1 MKFDSSKKNIMLK
14 KSFIKLFFILLLI
27 PAVFTACHTTKSQ
40 SAAQEIIPTQ
50 NMKTTDQAQ
59 NEFAF
64 KIFGLLNSPEQAET
78 NKMISPLSLFTALSM
93 VYNGADGDTKK
104 GIEKALQLN
113 TEDISLLNSANQ
125 QFMHKL
131 MTADESVTM
140 DIANA
145 IWYDQSL
152 KVQDD
157 FIENTQT
164 YYDAHVSGENFG
176 DPKTVALINNWVKE
190 KTHNKIKS
198 ILEQINPGEVMFLLN
213 AVYFKGDWTD
223 SFSENMTRNKS
234 FYTSEGEIK
243 VPFMYKDEHFNYVET
258 EGLQAIELTYGKE
271 KLFSM
276 MVLLPKEN
284 LSISE
289 FIASLNPQMFSD
301 LNSNLRS
308 EKVKLF
314 LPKWESS
321 YTADNLKNELSKMG
335 MSQAFT
341 GGADFSNLFERQ
353 STAIS
358 SVKHKTYIKVDEE
371 GTEAAAVTSIGMVAT
386 SMPMHPPTIM
396 DVNRPF
402 VYLIKE
408 RETNTVLF
416 LGVTNNPLVKE

>member
-1 MKFDSSKKNIMLK
+1 MFK
-14 KSFIKLFFILLLI
+14 KLFFILLLI
-27 PAVFTACHTTKSQ
+27 PAVFTACHTTKNQ

-104 GIEKALQLN
+104 GIEEALQLN
-113 TEDISLLNSANQ
+113 TEDINLLNSANKQ
-125 QFMHKL
+125 LIHKL
-131 MTADESVTM
+131 MTADASVTM

-152 KVQDD
+152 KVQND
-157 FIENTQT
+157 FIANTQT
-164 YYDAHVSGENFG
+164 YYDAQVRGENFG
-176 DPKTVALINNWVKE
+176 DPKTVVLINNWVKE

-223 SFSENMTRNKS
+223 SFSEKMTRDKS
-234 FYTSEGEIK
+234 FYTSKGEIK
-243 VPFMYKDEHFNYVET
+243 VPFMYKDEYFNYAET
-258 EGLQAIELTYGKE
+258 DDLQAIELTYGKE

-284 LSISE
+284 TGISD
-289 FIASLNPQMFSD
+289 FIASLNPQMFSE
-301 LNSNLRS
+301 LNSGLRS

-335 MSQAFT
+335 MAEAFS
-341 GGADFSNLFERQ
+341 GRADFSKLFERQ

-371 GTEAAAVTSIGMVAT
+371 GTEAAAITSIGMVAT

-408 RETNTVLF
+408 RETNTILF
-416 LGVTNNPLVKE
+416 LGVTNNPWGKE